1 MNDMEPEC
9 PSACG
14 VAAEGQSCIASNQ
27 GHAQISRRWF
37 LFGVLCI
44 GNLQLIN
51 LLIFL
56 SPSPIN
62 FMGFK

>member
-1 MNDMEPEC
+1 M
-9 PSACG
+9 
-14 VAAEGQSCIASNQ
+14 V
-27 GHAQISRRWF
+27 

-56 SPSPIN
+56 FPSLIN